1 MSKHR
6 KQQHIR
12 APERPSGLAALQPWK
27 QDAIA
32 ILVLYLL
39 TLVVFRAIVF
49 DRAAFAE
56 SGDTAAAVAYEQV
69 AKRIQTDDGITDVLW
84 APYFFSGMPT
94 FGNFAIVP
102 RAVSYAQ
109 QALVWALDF
118 FFLKGPW
125 TWLVVFYFLSGVF
138 MYAAARQLGFRRPV
152 AFFAAIVYM
161 LGPYGVG
168 LAGEG
173 HGSKMMA
180 LTYLPVVFLF
190 THRLFER
197 RDLLSLG
204 LLAASVGTLM
214 LANHVQIAYYVFML
228 VGLYIAYR
236 LIADL
241 RMHPREV
248 LSATGMFAAALA
260 IGIAISAYNYL
271 SAYEYAQYSTRGGGI
286 AGSAGGLAY
295 DYATN
300 WSWHPAELLTL
311 FVPGFFG
318 FRLPYYWGMMQPWT
332 DSTVYVGLLP
342 VMLAIVAVSL
352 RRTAMTWFFLVA
364 TVFVVLLSFGRNF
377 PFVYETAFSVLPFF
391 DKFRA
396 PAMILQLLRF
406 TIAILGA
413 YGLQALLDV
422 RNADQAQAR
431 ASILRAARI
440 ALIAGAAFAAV
451 LLLFKTTMFETLS
464 GAWYLKAGETEQYR
478 QQYGQQVGQVI
489 AQLKQIRFTTF
500 WNDALTFALLL
511 ACSAGIVW
519 SFLKESIRPALALA
533 LLIGITVIDLY
544 IIDSKLVQPK
554 PAAAIAQSF
563 PLDETIAFLQE
574 KSRES
579 GEPFRVFPLGDLFG
593 EKTYAYHG
601 IQSIGGYSPA
611 KLKIYQAL
619 LDSCLYQRPDPALPL
634 NMNVV
639 DMLNVRYLVVPGRLP
654 EGMFPVAHMGES
666 RRSITYENPTAM
678 PRAALVGR
686 VVTAATDREVFTML
700 NSNSFNP
707 RTTAV
712 VQGTAPVDIAPPA
725 PGDAVRVVKYGAHR
739 IVLESRTT
747 APALLVLSEIYYPAG
762 WKATVD
768 GAETEILRTNYV
780 LRSVRVPAGTH
791 TVEFSFT
798 PPLYWAGL
806 TITNVAW
813 LAALALV
820 LVGLWRIPAVREW
833 TAGRFRRQAARAKP
847 PHAHL
852 S

>member
-6 KQQHIR
+6 KHQHAR
-12 APERPSGLAALQPWK
+12 ESERPSGPAALQPWK
-27 QDAIA
+27 QDGIA
-32 ILVLYLL
+32 ILALYII

-49 DRAAFAE
+49 DKAAFAE

-109 QALVWALDF
+109 QAVVWLLDF
-118 FFLKGPW
+118 FYLKGPW
-125 TWLVVFYFLSGVF
+125 TWLVVFTFLGGVF
-138 MYAAARQLGFRRPV
+138 MYAAARQLGFNRPV

-180 LTYLPVVFLF
+180 LTYLPLVFLF

-197 RDLLSLG
+197 RDFLSLG

-236 LIADL
+236 LIVDV
-241 RMHPREV
+241 RTHTREV
-248 LSATGMFAAALA
+248 LSAAGMFVAALA
-260 IGIAISAYNYL
+260 IGFAIAAYNYL
-271 SAYEYAQYSTRGGGI
+271 AAYEYAQYSIRGGGT
-286 AGSAGGLAY
+286 AGAAGGLAY

-318 FRLPYYWGMMQPWT
+318 FRLPYYWGLMEPWT

-342 VMLAIVAVSL
+342 VLLAIVAVGI

-364 TVFVVLLSFGRNF
+364 TVLVILLSFGRNF
-377 PFVYETAFSVLPFF
+377 PLVYETAFSVLPFF

-406 TIAILGA
+406 TVAILGA
-413 YGLQALLDV
+413 YGLQAILDL
-422 RNADQAQAR
+422 RNADQARIRVPALRTAR
-431 ASILRAARI
+431 TV
-440 ALIAGAAFAAV
+440 LIAAAALFAV
-451 LLLFKTTMFETLS
+451 LLLFKSTLAETLS
-464 GAWYLKAGETEQYR
+464 GAWFVKAGELEQYR
-478 QQYGQQVGQVI
+478 QQYGQQAGQAI
-489 AQLKQIRFTTF
+489 AQLKQVRFTTF
-500 WNDALTFALLL
+500 WSDALTFSLLL
-511 ACSAGIVW
+511 ACSAGVILLY
-519 SFLKESIRPALALA
+519 LKETIKPALALA

-544 IIDSKLVQPK
+544 IIDSKLIQPK
-554 PAAAIAQSF
+554 PAAALTQSF
-563 PLDETIAFLQE
+563 PQDETITFLQE
-574 KSRES
+574 QGRDSA
-579 GEPFRVFPLGDLFG
+579 EPFRVFPLGNLFG

-619 LDSCLYQRPDPALPL
+619 LDSCLYHGTSPAVPL

-654 EGMFPVAHMGES
+654 EGMFPIAHVNGAQ
-666 RRSITYENPTAM
+666 RTVTYENPTAL
-678 PRAALVGR
+678 PRATLVGNAI
-686 VVTAATDREVFTML
+686 TANTDREVYNLL
-700 NSNSFNP
+700 NSSTFNP
-707 RTTAV
+707 RTTAI
-712 VQGTAPVDIAPPA
+712 VQGAAPTDIVPPA
-725 PGDAVRVVKYGAHR
+725 PGDGVRVMKYGAHQ
-739 IVLESRTT
+739 IVLESRATS
-747 APALLVLSEIYYPAG
+747 PALLVVSEIYYPAG

-768 GAETEILRTNYV
+768 GAETEILRTNSV

-791 TVEFSFT
+791 TVEFTFA
-798 PPLYWAGL
+798 PPMYWAGL

-813 LAALALV
+813 LAALILV
-820 LVGLWRIPAVREW
+820 LVGLWSMPQVRDW
-833 TAGRFRRQAARAKP
+833 IARRFRRPVAAA
-847 PHAHL
+847 
-852 S
+852 

>member
-6 KQQHIR
+6 RQQHPR
-12 APERPSGLAALQPWK
+12 EPERASGLAALQPWK

-32 ILVLYLL
+32 ILALYVL
-39 TLVVFRAIVF
+39 TLIVFRAIVF
-49 DRAAFAE
+49 DGAAFAE
-56 SGDTAAAVAYEQV
+56 AGDTAAAVAYEQV
-69 AKRIQTDDGITDVLW
+69 AKRIQAEDGITDVLW

-102 RAVSYAQ
+102 RVVSYAQ
-109 QALVWALDF
+109 QALVWVLDF

-138 MYAAARQLGFRRPV
+138 MYAAARELGFRRPV

-173 HGSKMMA
+173 HGSKLMA
-180 LTYLPVVFLF
+180 LTYLPLVFLF

-214 LANHVQIAYYVFML
+214 LANHAQIAYYVFML
-228 VGLYIAYR
+228 VGLFIIYR
-236 LIADL
+236 LILDA
-241 RMHPREV
+241 RTHTREV
-248 LSATGMFAAALA
+248 LTATGMFAAALA
-260 IGIAISAYNYL
+260 IGLAISAYNYL
-271 SAYEYAQYSTRGGGI
+271 SAYEYAQYSIRGGGTEG
-286 AGSAGGLAY
+286 AAGGLAY
-295 DYATN
+295 EYATN

-318 FRLPYYWGMMQPWT
+318 FRLPYYWGMMEPWT

-342 VMLAIVAVSL
+342 VLFAVVAFSI
-352 RRTAMTWFFLVA
+352 RRTAMTWFFLAA
-364 TVFVVLLSFGRNF
+364 TVIVILLSFGRNF
-377 PFVYETAFSVLPFF
+377 PLVYETAFSVLPFF

-406 TIAILGA
+406 TLAVLGA
-413 YGLQALLDV
+413 VGLQAILDL
-422 RNADQAQAR
+422 RNADQSRMR
-431 ASILRAARI
+431 ASMLAAARVT
-440 ALIAGAAFAAV
+440 LLAGAALAAV
-451 LLLFKTTMFETLS
+451 LLLLKPTLAEILS
-464 GAWYLKAGETEQYR
+464 GTWFLKAGELEQYR
-478 QQYGQQVGQVI
+478 QQYGQQAGQVV
-489 AQLKQIRFTTF
+489 AQLKQLRFTTF
-500 WNDALTFALLL
+500 WNDAVSFALLL
-511 ACSAGIVW
+511 ACTAGIVW
-519 SFLKESIRPALALA
+519 LYLKETIRPALALA
-533 LLIGITVIDLY
+533 LLVGVTLVDLF
-544 IIDSKLVQPK
+544 LVDNRLIQPR
-554 PAAAIAQSF
+554 PAAAITQSF
-563 PLDETIAFLQE
+563 PQDETITFLQDRGRGSE
-574 KSRES
+574 
-579 GEPFRVFPLGDLFG
+579 EPFRVFPLGALFG

-611 KLKIYQAL
+611 KLKIYQTL
-619 LDSCLYQRPDPALPL
+619 LDSCLYRGSNPAFPL

-654 EGMFPVAHMGES
+654 EGMFPVAHMDGAQ
-666 RRSITYENPTAM
+666 RSITYENPTAM
-678 PRAALVGR
+678 PRAVLVGGA
-686 VVTAATDREVFTML
+686 VAATTDRETYSIL
-700 NSNSFNP
+700 NSPSFNP

-712 VQGTAPVDIAPPA
+712 IQGTIPTDIAPPA
-725 PGDAVRVVKYGAHR
+725 PGDGVRVTKYGAHR
-739 IVLESRTT
+739 IVLESRAS

-762 WKATVD
+762 WKAAID
-768 GAETEILRTNYV
+768 GADTEILRTNSV

-791 TVEFSFT
+791 TIEFTFA

-813 LAALALV
+813 LVALLCV
-820 LVGLWRIPAVREW
+820 ISGLWRIPQVRDRLARRSQRPA
-833 TAGRFRRQAARAKP
+833 AG
-847 PHAHL
+847 

>member
-6 KQQHIR
+6 KHQHAR
-12 APERPSGLAALQPWK
+12 ESERPSGPAALQPWK
-27 QDAIA
+27 QDGIA
-32 ILVLYLL
+32 ILALYIV

-49 DRAAFAE
+49 DKAAFAE

-84 APYFFSGMPT
+84 APYFFGGMPT

-109 QALVWALDF
+109 QAVVWLLDF
-118 FFLKGPW
+118 FYLKGPW
-125 TWLVVFYFLSGVF
+125 TWLVVFTFLGGVF
-138 MYAAARQLGFRRPV
+138 MYAAARQLGFNRPV

-180 LTYLPVVFLF
+180 LTYLPLVFLF

-204 LLAASVGTLM
+204 LLAVSVGTLM

-228 VGLYIAYR
+228 VGLYIVYR
-236 LIADL
+236 LIVDV
-241 RMHPREV
+241 RTHTREV
-248 LSATGMFAAALA
+248 LSAAGMFAAALA
-260 IGIAISAYNYL
+260 IGFAIAAYNYL
-271 SAYEYAQYSTRGGGI
+271 AAYEYAQYSIRGGGT
-286 AGSAGGLAY
+286 AGAAGGLAY

-318 FRLPYYWGMMQPWT
+318 FRLPYYWGLMEPWT

-342 VMLAIVAVSL
+342 VLLAIVAVGI

-364 TVFVVLLSFGRNF
+364 TVLVILLSFGRNF
-377 PFVYETAFSVLPFF
+377 PLVYETAFSVLPFF

-406 TIAILGA
+406 TVAILGA
-413 YGLQALLDV
+413 YGLQAILDL
-422 RNADQAQAR
+422 RNADQARIRVPALRTAR
-431 ASILRAARI
+431 TV
-440 ALIAGAAFAAV
+440 LIAAAALFAV
-451 LLLFKTTMFETLS
+451 LLLFKSTLAETLS
-464 GAWYLKAGETEQYR
+464 GAWFVKAGELE
-478 QQYGQQVGQVI
+478 QYGQQAGQAI
-489 AQLKQIRFTTF
+489 AQLKQVRFTTF
-500 WNDALTFALLL
+500 WSDALTFSLLL
-511 ACSAGIVW
+511 ACSAGVILLY
-519 SFLKESIRPALALA
+519 LKETIKPALALA

-544 IIDSKLVQPK
+544 IIDSRLIQPK
-554 PAAAIAQSF
+554 PAAALTQSF
-563 PLDETIAFLQE
+563 PQDETITFLQE
-574 KSRES
+574 QGRDSA
-579 GEPFRVFPLGDLFG
+579 EPFRVFPLGNLFG

-619 LDSCLYQRPDPALPL
+619 LDSCLYHGTSPAVPL

-654 EGMFPVAHMGES
+654 EGMFPIAHVNGAQ
-666 RRSITYENPTAM
+666 RTVTYENPTAL
-678 PRAALVGR
+678 PRAMLVGNAI
-686 VVTAATDREVFTML
+686 TANTDRAVYNLL
-700 NSNSFNP
+700 NSSTFNP
-707 RTTAV
+707 RTTAI
-712 VQGTAPVDIAPPA
+712 VQGAAPTDIVPPA
-725 PGDAVRVVKYGAHR
+725 PGDGVRVMKYGAHQ
-739 IVLESRTT
+739 IVLESRATS
-747 APALLVLSEIYYPAG
+747 PALLVVSEIYYPAG

-768 GAETEILRTNYV
+768 GAETEILRTNSV

-791 TVEFSFT
+791 TVEFTFA
-798 PPLYWAGL
+798 PPMYWAGL

-813 LAALALV
+813 LAALLLV
-820 LVGLWRIPAVREW
+820 LVGLWSMPQVRDW
-833 TAGRFRRQAARAKP
+833 IARRFRRPVAAA
-847 PHAHL
+847 
-852 S
+852 